1 MAWRVA
7 RLRPVEVL
15 WFRAWRR
22 RGFTDNVPRMSASAD
37 RGTSTRSAAAG
48 PRIGLVLSPGGLEDP
63 YDAQI
68 LLGLERALHEFG
80 LRGRVLTPSPR
91 EGFVPSLQLLARQG
105 HDLVIGTGMLAVP
118 AVVEVAARFPG
129 QRFAIVDAA
138 PEVLDGAPGNVTGLV
153 FSDEE
158 VGYLAGFL
166 AARMAALEPGQPV
179 VSAVGGVRQPV
190 VERLIAS
197 YEAGARRAVPGI
209 ETLCAY
215 TDDFLNPA
223 KGRAA
228 AFGQIAKG
236 SRVVF
241 QVAGACG
248 LGALDAAREA
258 GVWGIGVDT
267 DQSALGEHM
276 LTSAVKRLDLAVL
289 DAVRRHCEGA
299 LQAGEVRFSLAN
311 GAVGLGRMSP
321 RVPANLVQEIEA
333 LMTEITEHGID
344 LPVPVR

>member
-1 MAWRVA
+1 
-7 RLRPVEVL
+7 
-15 WFRAWRR
+15 
-22 RGFTDNVPRMSASAD
+22 MSASAD
-37 RGTSTRSAAAG
+37 RGTSTRSAAAAG
-48 PRIGLVLSPGGLEDP
+48 PRIGLVLSPGGLGDP
-63 YDAQI
+63 YDAQVF
-68 LLGLERALHEFG
+68 LGLERALHEFG

-91 EGFVPSLQLLARQG
+91 EGFVPPLRLLARQG
-105 HDLVIGTGMLAVP
+105 HDLVIATGTLTAP
-118 AVVEVAARFPG
+118 AVVAVAAQFPG
-129 QRFAIVDAA
+129 RRFAIVDAD
-138 PEVLDGAPGNVTGLV
+138 PEALVGAPANVTGL
-153 FSDEE
+153 FLSNEE
-158 VGYLAGFL
+158 ASYPAGFL
-166 AARMAALEPGQPV
+166 AARMAALQPGQPV
-179 VSAVGGVRQPV
+179 VSAVGGVRMPV

-241 QVAGACG
+241 QVAGTCG

-258 GVWGIGVDT
+258 GTWGIGADI
-267 DQSALGEHM
+267 DQAALGEHM
-276 LTSAVKRLDLAVL
+276 LTSAVKRLDLVVL

-299 LQAGEVRFSLAN
+299 LPAGGVRFSLAN

-321 RVPANLVQEIEA
+321 RVPPDLVQEIEA
-333 LMTEITEHGID
+333 LMAEITKHGID
-344 LPVPVR
+344 LPVLVR